1 MSLQEFGTPF
11 LHLLDR
17 NFFYD
22 YIYNTIIIQNFNL
35 KEGFAMVKTNQ
46 KGFTLLELAI
56 VLVIIG
62 IILGAILKGQEL
74 INNAKAKR
82 LLNDTKGLATLQYT
96 FYDRYGRFAGDCDNN
111 GAIDYSPPDS
121 ADTPD
126 KFTTTK
132 YEFCYDSTNPTPKND
147 PNPQWEELGKAQLVS
162 FTNAREVARNP
173 YNGAL
178 YAASVTD
185 ANNVN
190 VSYNVIVATQVPC
203 YAAKVVDQAIDG
215 SIDAN
220 NGNVR
225 ILNGTTYGD
234 GTSDATWGCTS
245 EQQLVSYVYFFD
257 RRPN

>member
-1 MSLQEFGTPF
+1 
-11 LHLLDR
+11 
-17 NFFYD
+17 
-22 YIYNTIIIQNFNL
+22 
-35 KEGFAMVKTNQ
+35 MVKTNQ

-96 FYDRYGRFAGDCDNN
+96 FYDRYGRFAGDCNN
-111 GAIDYSPPDS
+111 DGAIDTPANS
-121 ADTPD
+121 AATPAY
-126 KFTTTK
+126 FSATT
-132 YEFCYDSTNPTPKND
+132 YDFCYNPTATGGPSPD
-147 PNPQWEELGKAQLVS
+147 YSLDAQWKELGKAQLVS

-173 YNGAL
+173 YSGAL
-178 YAASVTD
+178 YTALVADADNVLYSV
-185 ANNVN
+185 V
-190 VSYNVIVATQVPC
+190 VATQVPC

-215 SIDAN
+215 SLDAN
-220 NGNVR
+220 SGNVR
-225 ILNGTTYGD
+225 ILKSDNTYGD
-234 GTSDATWGCTS
+234 GSTSNVTWGCTS

>member
-1 MSLQEFGTPF
+1 
-11 LHLLDR
+11 
-17 NFFYD
+17 
-22 YIYNTIIIQNFNL
+22 
-35 KEGFAMVKTNQ
+35 MVKTNQ

-111 GAIDYSPPDS
+111 GAIDMYASDAIVPQSFS
-121 ADTPD
+121 A
-126 KFTTTK
+126 TT
-132 YEFCYDSTNPTPKND
+132 YGFCYNSATPTANANPD
-147 PNPQWEELGKAQLVS
+147 PQWEELGQAQLVS
-162 FTNAREVARNP
+162 FSNAREVARNP
-173 YNGAL
+173 YSGAL
-178 YAASVTD
+178 YAASTPD
-185 ANNVN
+185 SNFTY
-190 VSYNVIVATQVPC
+190 YNVIVATQVPC

-225 ILNGTTYGD
+225 ILNGTDYGNATD
-234 GTSDATWGCTS
+234 GATWDCTS
-245 EQQLVSYVYFFD
+245 EQQLVAYVYFFD

>member
-1 MSLQEFGTPF
+1 
-11 LHLLDR
+11 
-17 NFFYD
+17 
-22 YIYNTIIIQNFNL
+22 
-35 KEGFAMVKTNQ
+35 MVKTNQ

-111 GAIDYSPPDS
+111 GAIDALANSLL
-121 ADTPD
+121 TPESFNTN
-126 KFTTTK
+126 KHQ
-132 YEFCYDSTNPTPKND
+132 FCYD
-147 PNPQWEELGKAQLVS
+147 PNNIAAQPADNYNAQWEELAQAQLIS
-162 FTNAREVARNP
+162 FSNARDVARNP

-178 YAASVTD
+178 YSAYVATQNPFV
-185 ANNVN
+185 A
-190 VSYNVIVATQVPC
+190 YNVIVATNVPC

-220 NGNVR
+220 SGNVR
-225 ILNGTTYGD
+225 ILSGNNFGNGTT
-234 GTSDATWGCTS
+234 SDPTWGCTS
-245 EQQLVSYVYFFD
+245 EQQLVAYVYFFD

>member
-1 MSLQEFGTPF
+1 LKK
-11 LHLLDR
+11 
-17 NFFYD
+17 FF
-22 YIYNTIIIQNFNL
+22 
-35 KEGFAMVKTNQ
+35 KEGFVMVKTNQ

-111 GAIDYSPPDS
+111 GAIDTPANS
-121 ADTPD
+121 AVTPAY
-126 KFTTTK
+126 FTATT
-132 YEFCYDSTNPTPKND
+132 YGFCYNPATPSPD
-147 PNPQWEELGKAQLVS
+147 YSLDAQWKELGQAQLVS

-173 YNGAL
+173 YSGAL
-178 YAASVTD
+178 YTALVVD
-185 ANNVN
+185 AGNVP
-190 VSYNVIVATQVPC
+190 YNVIVATQVPC

-215 SIDAN
+215 SLDAN

-225 ILNGTTYGD
+225 ILNGTEYGNATD
-234 GTSDATWGCTS
+234 GATWGCVS

>member
-1 MSLQEFGTPF
+1 
-11 LHLLDR
+11 
-17 NFFYD
+17 
-22 YIYNTIIIQNFNL
+22 
-35 KEGFAMVKTNQ
+35 MVKTNQ

-111 GAIDYSPPDS
+111 GAIDLTASS
-121 ADTPD
+121 AIVPAN
-126 KFTTTK
+126 FTATT
-132 YEFCYDSTNPTPKND
+132 YGFCYDPTNPAPAGLDNVY
-147 PNPQWEELGKAQLVS
+147 NAQWQELGQAQLVS
-162 FTNAREVARNP
+162 FSNAREVARNP
-173 YNGAL
+173 YSGAL
-178 YAASVTD
+178 YAASTPD
-185 ANNVN
+185 ANYTY
-190 VSYNVIVATQVPC
+190 YNVIVATQVPC

-225 ILNGTTYGD
+225 ILNGTDYGNAKD
-234 GTSDATWGCTS
+234 GATWGCDS

>member
-1 MSLQEFGTPF
+1 
-11 LHLLDR
+11 
-17 NFFYD
+17 
-22 YIYNTIIIQNFNL
+22 
-35 KEGFAMVKTNQ
+35 MVKTNQ

-111 GAIDYSPPDS
+111 GVIDNGVNSAIIPSNFNATS
-121 ADTPD
+121 ATLG
-126 KFTTTK
+126 
-132 YEFCYDSTNPTPKND
+132 FCYDPN
-147 PNPQWEELGKAQLVS
+147 NPQPGNLDSQWNELGQAQLVS
-162 FTNAREVARNP
+162 FSNARDVARNP

-178 YAASVTD
+178 YAGAAAD
-185 ANNVN
+185 PNV
-190 VSYNVIVATQVPC
+190 VGLYHNVIVATQVPC

-215 SIDAN
+215 GIDAN
-220 NGNVR
+220 NGYVR
-225 ILNGTTYGD
+225 ILNGTNYGNA
-234 GTSDATWGCTS
+234 GNAATWDCNS

>member
-1 MSLQEFGTPF
+1 
-11 LHLLDR
+11 
-17 NFFYD
+17 
-22 YIYNTIIIQNFNL
+22 
-35 KEGFAMVKTNQ
+35 MVKTNQ

-111 GAIDYSPPDS
+111 GGIDYNPPDS
-121 ADTPD
+121 AAGPD
-126 KFTTTK
+126 KFNTTNK
-132 YEFCYDSTNPTPKND
+132 NFCYDPTNPKENND
-147 PNPQWEELGKAQLVS
+147 PKPQWEELGKAQLVS
-162 FTNAREVARNP
+162 FTNAREIARNP

-178 YAASVTD
+178 YSASVKVTD
-185 ANNVN
+185 ANNNSVY
-190 VSYNVIVATQVPC
+190 YNVIVATQVPC

-220 NGNVR
+220 GGNIR
-225 ILNGTTYGD
+225 ILKSDNSYGD
-234 GTSDATWGCTS
+234 GTSDATWGCKDS

>member
-1 MSLQEFGTPF
+1 
-11 LHLLDR
+11 
-17 NFFYD
+17 
-22 YIYNTIIIQNFNL
+22 
-35 KEGFAMVKTNQ
+35 MVKTNQ

-96 FYDRYGRFAGDCDNN
+96 FYDRYGRFAGDCNN
-111 GAIDYSPPDS
+111 DGIIDALANSNL
-121 ADTPD
+121 TPD
-126 KFTTTK
+126 NFNTTTPQ
-132 YEFCYDSTNPTPKND
+132 FCYNPNSIPTPD
-147 PNPQWEELGKAQLVS
+147 PTNYNAQWEELAAAQLIS
-162 FTNAREVARNP
+162 FSNARDVARNP

-178 YAASVTD
+178 YSAYVSTSNPSFVT
-185 ANNVN
+185 
-190 VSYNVIVATQVPC
+190 YNVIVATNVPC

-215 SIDAN
+215 SLDAN

-225 ILNGTTYGD
+225 ILQGNNFGGAND
-234 GTSDATWGCTS
+234 GAKWDCNS
-245 EQQLVSYVYFFD
+245 EQELVAYVYFFD

>member
-1 MSLQEFGTPF
+1 
-11 LHLLDR
+11 
-17 NFFYD
+17 
-22 YIYNTIIIQNFNL
+22 
-35 KEGFAMVKTNQ
+35 MVKTNQ

-111 GAIDYSPPDS
+111 GAIDMYASDAIVPQSFGATSYGFCYNPNSPT
-121 ADTPD
+121 ADATPD
-126 KFTTTK
+126 
-132 YEFCYDSTNPTPKND
+132 
-147 PNPQWEELGKAQLVS
+147 PQWKELGQAQLVS
-162 FTNAREVARNP
+162 FSNAREVARNP
-173 YNGAL
+173 YSGAL
-178 YAASVTD
+178 YAASTHD
-185 ANNVN
+185 KNYTY
-190 VSYNVIVATQVPC
+190 YNVIVATQVPC

-215 SIDAN
+215 SLDAN

-225 ILNGTTYGD
+225 ILKGTNFGGD
-234 GTSDATWGCTS
+234 GTGTGDATKPAEWDCDS
-245 EQQLVSYVYFFD
+245 EQQLVAYVYFFD

>member
-1 MSLQEFGTPF
+1 
-11 LHLLDR
+11 
-17 NFFYD
+17 
-22 YIYNTIIIQNFNL
+22 
-35 KEGFAMVKTNQ
+35 MVKTNQ

-111 GAIDYSPPDS
+111 GAIDYLANS
-121 ADTPD
+121 ALVPQNFAATS
-126 KFTTTK
+126 
-132 YEFCYDSTNPTPKND
+132 YGFCYNPNS
-147 PNPQWEELGKAQLVS
+147 PQISNNQNTQWQELGQAQLVS
-162 FTNAREVARNP
+162 FSNAREIARNP

-178 YAASVTD
+178 YSAYVATQTPYVT
-185 ANNVN
+185 
-190 VSYNVIVATQVPC
+190 YNVIVATQVPC

-215 SIDAN
+215 SLDAN

-225 ILNGTTYGD
+225 ILNGNNFGGLQNNAT
-234 GTSDATWGCTS
+234 ATWGCNS
-245 EQQLVSYVYFFD
+245 EQQLVAYVYFFD

>member
-1 MSLQEFGTPF
+1 
-11 LHLLDR
+11 
-17 NFFYD
+17 
-22 YIYNTIIIQNFNL
+22 
-35 KEGFAMVKTNQ
+35 MVKTNQ

-111 GAIDYSPPDS
+111 GAIDAS
-121 ADTPD
+121 ASSNVTPAY
-126 KFTTTK
+126 FNATT
-132 YEFCYDSTNPTPKND
+132 YGFCYNPTNSNGPQ
-147 PNPQWEELGKAQLVS
+147 PNYSLDAQWQELGQAQLVS
-162 FTNAREVARNP
+162 FSNTRDVARNP

-178 YAASVTD
+178 YSASVND
-185 ANNVN
+185 SNNIP
-190 VSYNVIVATQVPC
+190 YNVVVATQVPC

-225 ILNGTTYGD
+225 ILNGSNYGNAQN
-234 GTSDATWGCTS
+234 GSTWDCDS